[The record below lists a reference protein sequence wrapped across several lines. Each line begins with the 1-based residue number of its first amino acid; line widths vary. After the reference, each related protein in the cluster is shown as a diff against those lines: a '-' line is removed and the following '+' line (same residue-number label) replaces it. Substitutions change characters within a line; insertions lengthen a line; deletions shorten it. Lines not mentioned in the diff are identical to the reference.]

1 MTEKKVPHKWVD
13 ITGKWEFEVGDK
25 AKIVAKYLGNDIK
38 LPVEYG
44 LCLNE
49 GRLKQGTISTIVNFP
64 EKVTE
69 ARILI
74 GYFSQ
79 QSNYFTAGIGGWG
92 LGYTIQEF
100 VPTFG
105 WRGLKTAGSISNIKI
120 AKDYKLDVKILG
132 NKITLFID
140 DIEILEHI
148 LNDPLS
154 GDQIGLFAV
163 GDSEVQFKQYSF
175 LPEKSDVFVIM
186 QFTEPYNSL
195 YKEVI
200 GNVTKEFDLNPLR
213 ADDMFGPGIIL
224 QDIVKKIVESTIIIA
239 EISSKNPNVFY
250 ELGYAHALGKPT
262 ILLAEK
268 GDELPF
274 DIQGYRVIFYENTIQ
289 GKKIVE
295 DNLRKHLKA
304 ILRK

>member
-1 MTEKKVPHKWVD
+1 
-13 ITGKWEFEVGDK
+13 
-25 AKIVAKYLGNDIK
+25 
-38 LPVEYG
+38 
-44 LCLNE
+44 
-49 GRLKQGTISTIVNFP
+49 
-64 EKVTE
+64 
-69 ARILI
+69 
-74 GYFSQ
+74 
-79 QSNYFTAGIGGWG
+79 
-92 LGYTIQEF
+92 
-100 VPTFG
+100 
-105 WRGLKTAGSISNIKI
+105 
-120 AKDYKLDVKILG
+120 
-132 NKITLFID
+132 
-140 DIEILEHI
+140 
-148 LNDPLS
+148 
-154 GDQIGLFAV
+154 
-163 GDSEVQFKQYSF
+163 
-175 LPEKSDVFVIM
+175 M